1 MNWYQ
6 GEQIFVNYRPM
17 TQAAQYLQYHYLAN
31 NSLITGEKKKLTD
44 ARDGSD
50 YSKFHGEYH
59 PIFRD
64 IIEKFGYYDLFLIDF
79 NTEEIVYSVEK
90 ETDFATSLQRGPY
103 RRSNLA
109 AVVEAVKDNPGKG
122 FVQVADFKPY
132 APSYGAPAAFF
143 AAPIYNGPHIVGILA
158 VQFPVDR
165 LNQILTENQNWY
177 GLGATGEVYLVGSDF
192 LMRSVSRFLIQDP
205 EGYQANLRDAGL
217 SDRTIDLIKHLNT
230 SILLQPVKTKAAQS
244 AIDGDSGTTIVDDYR
259 GIPVL
264 SSYERLKIE
273 GLEWGILAEIDLSEA
288 FEPLYALQTYLII
301 LAAIIVLL
309 VIWLSNLI
317 AQNFVKPIQTLIDA
331 ASQMREGKQDLEV
344 KLDREDEFG
353 ELGQAFNS
361 MLHKMGIQT
370 ELLERK
376 DQENKALLLNFLPD
390 VVVARVKQGE
400 AEIAD
405 SIPQVT
411 VLFARIVGLTEL
423 SRYKSAKEVAAIL
436 NQVIKTFDK
445 QAEQYGVE
453 RQNTVGA
460 NYVAVCGLSR
470 AYLDHVDRTINF
482 ALGILET
489 LQPIND
495 EHQVDLGLR
504 IGIHSGAIMAGIIGT
519 QKFSYHLWGETVN
532 VAANL
537 DNKVVLGLNSIV
549 VTQPIRESL
558 ADRHMFVP
566 YQSVE
571 IEDLGQLETW
581 LLVTGR

>member
-1 MNWYQ
+1 
-6 GEQIFVNYRPM
+6 M

-177 GLGATGEVYLVGSDF
+177 GLGETGEVYLVGEDF

-230 SILLQPVKTKAAQS
+230 SILLQPVKTKAAQL
-244 AIDGDSGTTIVDDYR
+244 AIAGVSGTTIVDDYR

-264 SSYERLKIE
+264 SSHGRLKIE
-273 GLEWGILAEIDLSEA
+273 GLEWGILAEIDRSEA
-288 FEPLYALQTYLII
+288 FEPLYALQTSLII

-331 ASQMREGKQDLEV
+331 ASQVREGKQDIEV

-405 SIPQVT
+405 AIPQVT

-436 NQVIKTFDK
+436 NQVIKTFDE
-445 QAEQYGVE
+445 QAKQYGVE
-453 RQNTVGA
+453 RQNTMGA

-537 DNKVVLGLNSIV
+537 DNKVLLGLNSIV

-558 ADRHMFVP
+558 ADQHMFVP

-581 LLVTGR
+581 LLVTGKGMFSEQIDIVEREGG